1 MWRDPRLRGLSD
13 DHHKALVL
21 AMQLTRARTEEEKSE
36 VLQDLVERFESEID
50 PHFVVEED
58 LLLEPLRALGEMDLV
73 NRTIEDH
80 AFLREG
86 AALAKAGKPFDIK
99 AYGVRLREHV
109 RFEER
114 ELFERCQDLLSD
126 EILEAV
132 WERRPKID

>member
-13 DHHKALVL
+13 DHHQALVL
-21 AMQLTRARTEEEKSE
+21 ALQLTRARSDEEKQE
-36 VLQDLVERFESEID
+36 ALAALVDRFESEID

-58 LLLEPLRALGEMDLV
+58 LLLQPLRELNEMDLV
-73 NRTIEDH
+73 DRTIEDH

-99 AYGVRLREHV
+99 EYGVRLREHV

-114 ELFERCQDLLSD
+114 ELFERCQELLSD